1 MGIHR
6 KLSEISR
13 NSALDSRND
22 KTYIEREL
30 EAKSFFLVRLFCWH
44 SAFAAF
50 KRIKNSHF
58 VVRTKTFLHFS
69 PHPFAWRR
77 HLYYFLT
84 LIRFKIGGLVLLL
97 HTFPY
102 NTPDILDARYFIV
115 YDFFLLSFAFILNWI
130 VSPHKCE
137 EHTPSAK
144 QRATKK
150 MVIWHFE
157 EANVK
162 ERVRVM

>member
-1 MGIHR
+1 MTKHTLNESWKQKVFSSFVCFAGTQHLLHLSESRIHISSFER
-6 KLSEISR
+6 KLF
-13 NSALDSRND
+13 
-22 KTYIEREL
+22 YI
-30 EAKSFFLVRLFCWH
+30 
-44 SAFAAF
+44 
-50 KRIKNSHF
+50 
-58 VVRTKTFLHFS
+58 FLHI
-69 PHPFAWRR
+69 HLHDPFYWRR
-77 HLYYFLT
+77 HLCYFLT